1 MKSLV
6 ATSAGAAFL
15 AAYVQGAQLVV
26 TSAATDSPVAQI
38 VGLIEE
44 LKARVEADGTAE
56 QASYSKYACWCEDTL
71 STKASDITSGK
82 NNIDSLQTLIE
93 KLRGDLGSHGAD
105 IEQLQKDVAAN
116 VESQKEAT
124 ELRRKESETY
134 ESEKL
139 EAEQCIGALEAA
151 VRVLAGAGS
160 GGSGGKAGL
169 LATFQQAQLLSVA
182 AGIRGVLRTAAASH
196 TLSESDLSVMRRFAD
211 RPEDFVGPRTSGSF
225 LSAAQIANN
234 PFGDYAPQST
244 QIQGILKSMYDSFT
258 GDLERMNGE
267 ESVKQKSFEDLMVTK
282 KAELKTLEA
291 SLLQQQTDEATKTKQ
306 VADSKTSLDDAKTQ
320 LAADEEF
327 FGETKTT
334 CRAKAGEWAERTRL
348 RTEELHGMAKAIEIL
363 SSDSAKKTFSNATTT
378 LLQLS
383 SRSALKDLGVSMSV
397 STAAAACQKLQALA
411 SSRGSEQLGRIAAL
425 LRATGH
431 FDKVINAIDS
441 MIDVL
446 RKEES
451 EDIAHRDR
459 CQGSK
464 NKNKNTQEDLDY
476 SINKA
481 QKDIERAESNANE
494 LTNKISALDT
504 DINTTKSNIA
514 ELVQMRT
521 SEHGDFV
528 QAVKDDANAVELL
541 NQAIV
546 TLTKF
551 YKSNGLPLAF
561 AAKGQ
566 HVARETPPET
576 WSGSYGG
583 RKGESEGIIAILTMI
598 KEDLEME
605 TKVARSDDAKAQTNF
620 EKDRAS
626 MNSMLRAQKA
636 SKAAAESELAALNMK
651 AADLNEHKDLRGR
664 DLEAAKTEAKAL
676 ETDCAWVDSHF
687 ESRRTKRKTEM
698 DGLVEAKTYLAG
710 VEAGVAIP

>member
-1 MKSLV
+1 MKSFA
-6 ATSAGAAFL
+6 ATSTVVALLVGRA
-15 AAYVQGAQLVV
+15 QGAQLVSSS
-26 TSAATDSPVAQI
+26 TSSESPVTQI
-38 VGLIEE
+38 VGLIGE
-44 LKARVEADGTAE
+44 LKARIEADGQAE

-71 STKASDITSGK
+71 ATKASDITAGK
-82 NNIDSLQTLIE
+82 NDIESLQTLIE
-93 KLRGDLGSHGAD
+93 KLRGELGSHGAD
-105 IEQLQKDVAAN
+105 IKQLQKDVSAN
-116 VESQKEAT
+116 IESQKEAT
-124 ELRRKESETY
+124 ELRRKESATY

-160 GGSGGKAGL
+160 GGSGAKANL

-196 TLSESDLSVMRRFAD
+196 SLSESDLNVMRRFAD
-211 RPEDFVGPRTSGSF
+211 RPEDFVGARSSGSF

-267 ESVKQKSFEDLMVTK
+267 ESVKQKSFEDLMATK

-291 SLLQQQTDEATKTKQ
+291 TLLQQQTDEATKTKQ
-306 VADSKTSLDDAKTQ
+306 LADSKTSLDDAKTQ
-320 LAADEEF
+320 LAADEDF
-327 FGETKTT
+327 FGETKTS
-334 CRAKAGEWAERTRL
+334 CRSKAGEWAERTRL

-363 SSDSAKKTFSNATTT
+363 SSDGAKKTFANATTT

-383 SRSALKDLGVSMSV
+383 SHSALKNLGVTASV
-397 STAAAACQKLQALA
+397 STATAAYQKLRVLA
-411 SSRGSEQLGRIAAL
+411 SVRGSDQLGRIAAL

-431 FDKVINAIDS
+431 FDKVISAIDS
-441 MIDVL
+441 MIGVL
-446 RKEES
+446 RKEEA
-451 EDIAHRDR
+451 EDVAHRDR
-459 CQGSK
+459 CQGSQ

-481 QKDIERAESNANE
+481 EKDIQRLRGNANE
-494 LTNKISALDT
+494 LSTKINAIDA
-504 DINTTKSNIA
+504 DINATTSNIA

-521 SEHGDFV
+521 KEHGDFV
-528 QAVKDDANAVELL
+528 QAVKDDANAVDLL

-551 YKSNGLPLAF
+551 YKSNGLPLAL
-561 AAKGQ
+561 AANGQ
-566 HVARETPPET
+566 HAIRQAPPAT
-576 WSGSYGG
+576 WSDSYGG

-598 KEDLEME
+598 RDDLEME
-605 TKVARSDDAKAQTNF
+605 TKVARTDDANAQTAF

-626 MNSMLRAQKA
+626 MNSMLKAQKT

-651 AADLNEHKDLRGR
+651 VADLDEHKDLRGK

-676 ETDCAWVDSHF
+676 DVDCAWVESHF

-698 DGLVEAKTYLAG
+698 DGLVEAKNYLAG
-710 VEAGVAIP
+710 VEDGTAIP